1 MQGRYRKAGE
11 IAGQVA
17 IAALI
22 LTGLLGSA
30 ALVAAFVLTA
40 MLVTS

>member
-17 IAALI
+17 IAALV

-30 ALVAAFVLTA
+30 CLMAAFVMAA
-40 MLVTS
+40 MLVSS

>member
-11 IAGQVA
+11 IAGQAA
-17 IAALI
+17 IAAVVLA
-22 LTGLLGSA
+22 GLLGSA

-40 MLVTS
+40 MLLTS

>member
-17 IAALI
+17 IAAIVLV
-22 LTGLLGSA
+22 GLLGSA
-30 ALVAAFVLTA
+30 ALIAAFVWTA